1 MQEQISAGKTSLIR
15 EHGGTLKTCE
25 TYIGPVAPARDY
37 GFIRMAGAVRSVF
50 GAGER
55 PTEGSAAPWGSGNTE
70 LTGGARNGYSSW
82 RRKPGRRG
90 TGCSSGFR

>member
-1 MQEQISAGKTSLIR
+1 MQEQISTGKTSLIR
-15 EHGGTLKTCE
+15 EHGGTLKTCA

-55 PTEGSAAPWGSGNTE
+55 PTEGPAASRCSGNLGIDWSVST
-70 LTGGARNGYSSW
+70 GYSSQC
-82 RRKPGRRG
+82 RRPARRG
-90 TGCSSGFR
+90 TVCSLIV